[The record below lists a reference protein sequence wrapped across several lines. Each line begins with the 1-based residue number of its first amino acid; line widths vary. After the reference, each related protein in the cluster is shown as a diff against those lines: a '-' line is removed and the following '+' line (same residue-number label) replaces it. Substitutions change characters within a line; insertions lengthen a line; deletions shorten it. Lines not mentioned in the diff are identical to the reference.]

1 MTEQL
6 VSFETA
12 KAAKEKGF
20 NWKVVYGYTSKGNL
34 TNIVQTDGLI
44 PNFISQFEDLN
55 KYVITEQDIADGEN
69 TDNWVIYSAP
79 SQSLLQKWLREVHNI
94 NFWLY
99 PQENVC
105 WKNNF
110 STNSFLKYEDCLEN
124 ALLFVLTHLEEKSC
138 KRKCKVCE
146 KEFTPDLRNVKKS
159 EKDSKKEKWGLC
171 CSKSCAAKLR
181 EMSKPGYIPEKVAA
195 NNIIR
200 ENWNNYEEDEDPAD
214 DMYWSSKNY

>member
-1 MTEQL
+1 MDLIQNELINKAFTLGFKSYFGLMTS
-6 VSFETA
+6 VN
-12 KAAKEKGF
+12 KECYHL
-20 NWKVVYGYTSKGNL
+20 WM
-34 TNIVQTDGLI
+34 
-44 PNFISQFEDLN
+44 
-55 KYVITEQDIADGEN
+55 AD
-69 TDNWVIYSAP
+69 
-79 SQSLLQKWLREVHNI
+79 LQKWLREVHNI

-195 NNIIR
+195 NNLIR
-200 ENWNNYEEDEDPAD
+200 ENWGDYGIDEDPAD
-214 DMYWSSKNY
+214 DMYWNSKNY